1 MRLLHFPLQFHFWP
15 AKLIRSHPHPL
26 PMVVTDD
33 PALLGGT
40 KKTAKPRAGC
50 LHRFPQVHCLRAAF
64 AQAPA
69 PTTKPAAAQPAPA
82 TDKAADT
89 DKKAI
94 SKACSDQATA
104 KGLHGKARKTFR
116 SECKKNGGKPA

>member
-1 MRLLHFPLQFHFWP
+1 MTLSKTLMLSAFVV
-15 AKLIRSHPHPL
+15 LIGSS
-26 PMVVTDD
+26 
-33 PALLGGT
+33 
-40 KKTAKPRAGC
+40 
-50 LHRFPQVHCLRAAF
+50 AAF

-69 PTTKPAAAQPAPA
+69 TTTKPAAAQPAPA
-82 TDKAADT
+82 AKAATDKPADA

-104 KGLHGKARKTFR
+104 KGLHGKERKTFR